1 MAEQNTP
8 EKGALVTPATLKLQN
23 AQGAKSPISGAP
35 VTGDI
40 LRAAGTSAGPPNKQ
54 PANMSNQERAL
65 ARMNGAMLNAYT
77 PDTNKYNKITT
88 YNATHHGR
96 NFERYYAHPKF
107 KELGFSPFRD
117 NEAYYNKNSS
127 LWDDAQRGI
136 VTAGKL
142 FGGAFVGS
150 FKNWSNP
157 FSMEPDTEASDEME
171 RLMSIGS
178 SSRGGF
184 GSSVINF
191 GVNSAYGFG
200 VMGEVLAE
208 EAALALGTYFSGGA
222 LGGMAGLRTAMNAKK
237 LAGAF
242 SLGKAA
248 KSFSSAFKNVTKI
261 NEARQLWGAAK
272 GIGKAADYLTPFS
285 QTRSLLT
292 TAGRAE
298 AKWDSLDNL
307 AKVSKGF
314 GSFYRDLREINA
326 VTYESKLEGGGVQTE
341 VISNLMSD
349 FRKKNGRDPNDQEAQ
364 LIYQQGHKAGY
375 LNAQMNAVGIYV
387 SNKIVLDKALK
398 GIPGMA
404 QADSVARRTMKGT
417 LLKVQDWAK
426 KGVNPWEVASGIK
439 KYGKAAFYKQTFNP
453 KNLAKGGLG
462 YLSANLM
469 EGTQE
474 VYQEAI
480 ANGITSYYMD
490 SFNNPSRVGGAEFQA
505 KMLGG
510 LKSQMSG
517 QGMETF
523 LSGFLMAGPM
533 TAAQSAFFK
542 GMDLTRRAKLKMQD
556 KAFKADPANAGKAS
570 PFEEQLNAEKEYDQK
585 VVDALNDMTM
595 DPKKYFSAIEQ
606 NARTQADLERLGEQA
621 AADGDMHAAKNIKDE
636 SLTNH
641 IITMLE
647 SGHFEIFQD
656 QLKGLKELDVQ
667 ELQEAFDEPA
677 DAKKTVAQRIDAVLK
692 RTEQIKE
699 TYNKYQEKANPFSM
713 REDPLSYMAF
723 EQARNIAIRNDV
735 TYQRTGERMT
745 DILNQF
751 NSKMPFTNANATDFT
766 NLFVVGGITADGMA
780 RVGLS
785 SEIQLLDQQIQGLD
799 PDIPEQKAEMDRL
812 TEKRDNLKSL
822 SGTLQ
827 AYSAAYKVTQS
838 AAQTEEEHATNMDT
852 LAETEKVFREAY
864 ATYVKGL
871 AKTSGETVL
880 DSSIDE
886 GFQMLAD
893 FWKLNTDKQD
903 VANAINMMQNPDMY
917 RNAVERLRDAMDKAF
932 AARKESLK
940 KALDD
945 YKKKHLVNAFFNDL
959 FEKYNAFVEPEEAQ
973 GYVDKNIVP
982 ETFYDAD
989 TLEEIEPGSEKYK
1002 GIMALIDQYDE
1013 IYFEETG
1020 ERLIRTELPENLA
1033 RTAGYDTETKKA
1045 IAQEFQTKDEKDK
1058 RSIKELGKEF
1068 GFNHIDEESVVDAA
1082 EVLKAIARSKHG
1094 YVPRTQK
1101 KLAQALLGI
1110 LKPGTQIRFKNGHR
1124 TNSTYDPTNGIIV
1137 DANYSAEGFTG
1148 ANIPIEFSI
1157 LNAVMQQIA
1166 SESLSDMDF
1175 NDKITEIR
1183 IKFEQSLKDIDK
1195 PYFKYA
1201 LANNQQFIAEAM
1213 TNADVQA
1220 QMEIVELE
1228 GELTEQTAEAKN
1240 LWESL
1245 MDSIY
1250 ELLEKL
1256 FGVTRGKSLYQEAFN
1271 VITNKLSQPGV
1282 AGPSAVPS
1290 VVAEEEKEEEIDIEE
1305 DDPELDEMLRA
1316 KFNEITNAMPAADRV
1331 GMNFETWK
1339 QSDSIAISM
1348 RNKYNADKIKKAVAT
1363 PGSATVMTEAEQ
1375 VRRLT
1380 SLGYQIAEINNMKKS
1395 GQLDEIDNIIRNDI
1409 KKKIQIRTVDAS
1421 GNVTYIEADYDQPIA
1436 AKPNVAAAIRKAVQ
1450 TLEEANVDL
1459 TADEKNYIQRVQV
1472 GIDPNTGEPIYKQKE
1487 GTPLYERLSTVVKD
1501 KFEGTTKEATD
1512 RGNIIDL
1519 LLRDFLKGDILDIR
1533 QFRNAYAKYQ
1543 RDNSSAVFSE
1553 EMLNDLFD
1561 KFRSVQILLKSNG
1574 LTVISNLPGLYGKI
1588 GNRDTAGK
1596 IDLIAYDPSG
1606 KIYIIDLKTSTQDR
1620 RAQYK
1625 LETDLE
1631 NEFGSRYP
1639 EIKEAIKGG
1648 KDRFKTI
1655 SETINSTR
1663 ISAEDKEK
1671 LRKVAEKNPTQDAV
1685 FFYKDQD
1692 ARQQNGYRELLR
1704 QSTGLVADVLS
1715 IFPLLTSKTGKI
1727 FTKVEFQKE
1736 GKDHSMKVDVYDI
1749 HDKLGLK
1756 NEATY
1761 PENPIDRKAVTPVT
1775 PEPTTGETT
1784 SSVYDD
1790 LVDNRVNMDW
1800 DSVVYD
1806 TTAPGNV
1813 RATSGNSN
1821 IVDYAGRKIVI
1832 INVEGRNIP
1841 FYLSTGSGGKVD
1853 VTSGKWYPIF
1863 GISQS
1868 GWLNKLSGKEINN
1881 YYGSEILKQIA
1892 ESLDRKIGDIRE
1904 DDSIPKVGTKG
1915 RHIDAIN
1922 KDLTPTENEL
1932 ATTRETVEKNIK
1944 DTVDF
1949 LNGTKLAT
1957 GKTTATPTDIEAK
1970 RADIERRRQEELNKS
1985 SVDNRIKPGAGTQVK
2000 VGGKF
2005 DSGYK
2010 VTVLNSTTH
2019 DSYDPK
2025 IHGDGYTVYS
2035 KIVTDAEFTDGKL
2048 SKAAE
2053 VETETFPDKETAD
2066 RVLQERYE
2074 KVKAKEL
2081 AGKGKFR
2088 QAINAK
2094 YDAELAALEGVTPKE
2109 QPTQPKG
2116 RVKVKAFRT
2125 TGTFSSKVQYAQRG
2139 AGEYYALDKPFQDSA
2154 VPGEVT
2160 EVEVEYDTNKTLD
2173 ATTVAGQQEFM
2184 AIKMGAISGKRF
2196 SSQDEM
2202 NEAVRTAMLEAGY
2215 ESLIGRIDED
2225 VPSAGKELVIYTR
2238 MPNQG
2243 SETRDKQEMEE
2254 EFEAPTPKE
2263 REPVREKT
2271 NHEINF
2277 ETSPFQYRP
2286 TATTLG
2292 YWNNTEG
2299 RIVYFSKKTGEE
2311 ILNAN
2316 RLRKAAQKTFDP
2328 KNKKTHANF
2337 KFWWNNLLTNYQ
2349 RNKINE
2355 SLDDPLWYMIGSQ
2368 DDMYSEEYQIMERL
2382 RGMKF
2387 KPTKF
2392 NKGEFKDV
2400 SDRVWFSENGASLD
2414 LFVLDSLIG
2423 DINTTFAEG
2432 SDEQDIQNMVIDIIK
2447 QYPNGITKA
2456 DLKEKLRQDSLQV
2469 KFDELL
2475 DKYASQYGIDLNSL
2489 AELFDMYRSQLKSL
2503 EPIQDIN
2510 EQEGSKNQGPS
2521 TGQAGTGQQRIV
2533 NQTSPRF
2540 QGKVIAVNFSSKT
2553 PLVREIQGVTYG
2565 TDIYTQVLSRFFS
2578 PELIEDMSRA
2588 SISGENGLSNAIRNA
2603 AKLLN
2608 KAELTPEDVTII
2620 NSALGLSL
2628 YVKNKLTANGQFDI
2642 APKHQQKILNNLIA
2656 AKEAIDNQVVKD
2668 ARVIADN
2675 GGTVVFD
2682 NQALITHPGID
2693 EVLISKSSDDY
2704 VNRKKESR
2712 ENFDA
2717 LIAQVDYQ
2725 NITGKD
2731 LNDYLMGKE
2740 SLEYYVD
2747 PKVANIRES
2756 IAKAD
2761 RLSIMDIKTSVDSLK
2776 TLGVLEEVLKKQGL
2790 TAAEVD
2796 QLIND
2801 ATARLKG
2808 TVAYKELT
2816 YRMMAGKPIE
2826 QRLIQYQTSEGVKTG
2841 VLMAHSPEKGVS
2853 VAPYTGKESLL
2864 DLQDKSK
2871 WVTFTVSEIPYKLFD
2886 IKTTPTVTATPDITQ
2901 QSDNLIQTA
2910 ADKKTADINAFKDM
2924 INNDEFKNSSIDDA
2938 EDDLFDGLQE
2948 CPF

>member
-23 AQGAKSPISGAP
+23 AQGAKSPVSGAP

-40 LRAAGTSAGPPNKQ
+40 KRAAGTSAGPPNRQ

-117 NEAYYNKNSS
+117 NEAHYNKNSS

-142 FGGAFVGS
+142 FGGSFIGS
-150 FKNWSNP
+150 AKNWSNP
-157 FSMEPDTEASDEME
+157 FSLEPDVEGSDEME
-171 RLMSIGS
+171 RLMSIGQ
-178 SSRGGF
+178 SSRGGV
-184 GSSVINF
+184 GSSLINF
-191 GVNSAYGFG
+191 GVNTAYGMG
-200 VMGEVLAE
+200 VLGEVLAE
-208 EAALALGTYFSGGA
+208 ELALAGIVAATGLETGGA
-222 LGGMAGLRTAMNAKK
+222 TAVLAGARTAANAKR
-237 LAGAF
+237 LTNAF
-242 SLGKAA
+242 SLGRAA
-248 KSFSSAFKNVTKI
+248 KSFSNTFRAATKI
-261 NEARQLWGAAK
+261 TEARQLWGVAK
-272 GIGKAADYLTPFS
+272 GLGKTVDNLLPFS
-285 QTRSLLT
+285 QTRALLT
-292 TAGRAE
+292 KSGRSAAG
-298 AKWDSLDNL
+298 WDSLTNM
-307 AKVSKGF
+307 AKTTKSF
-314 GSFYRDLREINA
+314 GAFYRDVREINA

-341 VISNLMSD
+341 VINNLMSD

-364 LIYQQGHKAGY
+364 LMYQQGHKAGY
-375 LNAQMNAVGIYV
+375 LTAQMNAIGIYI

-404 QADSVARRTMKGT
+404 QADNIARRTMKGT
-417 LLKVQDWAK
+417 LLKTPDWAK

-570 PFEEQLNAEKEYDQK
+570 PFEEQLNAEKDYDQK

-656 QLKGLKELDVQ
+656 QLKGLKELDAQ

-692 RTEQIKE
+692 RTEQIKA
-699 TYNKYQEKANPFSM
+699 TYQKYQEKTNPFSM

-751 NSKMPFTNANATDFT
+751 NSNMPFTNADATDFT
-766 NLFVVGGITADGMA
+766 NLFVVGGMTEGGSPRI
-780 RVGLS
+780 GLG
-785 SEIQLLDQQIQGLD
+785 SEINLLDQQIQGLD

-827 AYSAAYKVTQS
+827 AFASSYKVTQK
-838 AAQTEEEHATNMDT
+838 AAQTEEEHAKNMDT
-852 LAETEKVFREAY
+852 FVETEKAFKKAY
-864 ATYVKGL
+864 ADYVRGL
-871 AKTSGETVL
+871 AKASGQTVL
-880 DSSIDE
+880 DSAIDE
-886 GFQMLAD
+886 GFQQLAD
-893 FWKLNTDKQD
+893 FWKLNADRQD

-917 RNAVERLRDAMDKAF
+917 RNATEKIRDAMDKAF

-940 KALDD
+940 KALDS

-959 FEKYNAFVEPEEAQ
+959 FEKYNAFVEPEEAN

-1020 ERLIRTELPENLA
+1020 ERLIRTELPENMQRL
-1033 RTAGYDTETKKA
+1033 AGYNTETKEA
-1045 IAQEFQTKDEKDK
+1045 IYQEFTPRDPKDK
-1058 RSIKELGKEF
+1058 RSIAALAKEF
-1068 GFNHIDEESVVDAA
+1068 GFNNIDTESPVEAL

-1094 YVPRTQK
+1094 YVPRAQK
-1101 KLAQALLGI
+1101 KLAQALLGFI
-1110 LKPGTQIRFKNGHR
+1110 KPGTLIRFKNGHR
-1124 TNSTYDPTNGIIV
+1124 TNSTFDPVNGIIV
-1137 DANYSAEGFTG
+1137 DANFSAEGFQN

-1157 LNAVMQQIA
+1157 LNAVMQQVA
-1166 SESLSDMDF
+1166 SESLADPEF
-1175 NDKITEIR
+1175 NDRITALR
-1183 IKFEQSLKDIDK
+1183 EQFNESLEANDRN
-1195 PYFKYA
+1195 YFKYA
-1201 LANNQQFIAEAM
+1201 LANNQQFVAEAM
-1213 TNADVQA
+1213 TNADLQA
-1220 QMEIVELE
+1220 EMGKKPFE
-1228 GELTEQTAEAKN
+1228 GEMTEQTAEAKTM
-1240 LWESL
+1240 WESFL
-1245 MDSIY
+1245 DSIY
-1250 ELLEKL
+1250 EVLEKI
-1256 FGVTRGKSLYQEAFN
+1256 FGVTRGKSLYQEAMN

-1290 VVAEEEKEEEIDIEE
+1290 VLAETETEEEEIDIEE
-1305 DDPELDEMLRA
+1305 DEPELDQMLRA
-1316 KFNEITNAMPAADRV
+1316 KFNEIVNAMPAADRV

-1339 QSDSIAISM
+1339 QSDSVAIGM
-1348 RNKYNADKIKKAVAT
+1348 RNKYNADKIKKTVAT
-1363 PGSATVMTEAEQ
+1363 PGGATVMTEAEQ

-1380 SLGYQIAEINNMKKS
+1380 SLGYQISEINNMKKD
-1395 GQLDEIDNIIRNDI
+1395 GKQDDIDNIIKNDI
-1409 KKKIQIRTVDAS
+1409 KKKIQIRSVDS
-1421 GNVTYIEADYDQPIA
+1421 KGNVTYIEADYDQPIA
-1436 AKPNVAAAIRKAVQ
+1436 ARPNVIAAINKAVK
-1450 TLEEANVDL
+1450 TLEDANVGL
-1459 TADEKNYIQRVQV
+1459 TADEENYIQRVQV
-1472 GIDPNTGEPIYKQKE
+1472 GVDEKTGEPIYKQKE
-1487 GTPLYERLSTVVKD
+1487 GTPLYERTSHVVKD
-1501 KFEGTTKEATD
+1501 KFEGTNKEATD

-1543 RDNSSAVFSE
+1543 QKHSSAVFSE

-1588 GNRDTAGK
+1588 GKRYTAGAV
-1596 IDLIAYDPSG
+1596 DLIAYDAAG
-1606 KIYIIDLKTSTQDR
+1606 RIYIIDLKTSTQDR

-1631 NEFGSRYP
+1631 NEFGARYS

-1648 KDRFKTI
+1648 REKKKSL

-1663 ISAEDKEK
+1663 ISEEDKK
-1671 LRKVAEKNPTQDAV
+1671 RIMKVAEANPTEDAIY
-1685 FFYKDQD
+1685 FFKDQD
-1692 ARQQNGYRELLR
+1692 ARQQNAYKELLR
-1704 QSTGLVADVLS
+1704 QSTGLVADMLT

-1736 GKDHSMKVDVYDI
+1736 GNDHSMRVETYDI
-1749 HDKLGLK
+1749 HDKLGLV

-1761 PENPIDRKAVTPVT
+1761 PENPIDRKTVTPVT

-1863 GISQS
+1863 GISQT

-1881 YYGSEILKQIA
+1881 YYGSEILKGIA

-1949 LNGTKLAT
+1949 LNSTKLAT
-1957 GKTTATPTDIEAK
+1957 
-1970 RADIERRRQEELNKS
+1970 
-1985 SVDNRIKPGAGTQVK
+1985 
-2000 VGGKF
+2000 
-2005 DSGYK
+2005 
-2010 VTVLNSTTH
+2010 
-2019 DSYDPK
+2019 
-2025 IHGDGYTVYS
+2025 
-2035 KIVTDAEFTDGKL
+2035 
-2048 SKAAE
+2048 
-2053 VETETFPDKETAD
+2053 
-2066 RVLQERYE
+2066 
-2074 KVKAKEL
+2074 
-2081 AGKGKFR
+2081 
-2088 QAINAK
+2088 
-2094 YDAELAALEGVTPKE
+2094 E
-2109 QPTQPKG
+2109 QPTQENKGPVFEVFGNDVVYTVDGSIAQEYDSPEAAREGLKKWLAVQQKNIDKALIEADRRKALRENKDVLNNQYVIGSPETVEERINKIYDQKLRDAGITPPTRTKG

-2184 AIKMGAISGKRF
+2184 AIKMSAINGKKF

-2225 VPSAGKELVIYTR
+2225 LPSAGKELVIYTR

-2254 EFEAPTPKE
+2254 EFEEPIPKE

-2277 ETSPFQYRP
+2277 ENSPFQYRP

-2316 RLRKAAQKTFDP
+2316 RLRRAAQKTFDP

-2337 KFWWNNLLTNYQ
+2337 KFWWNNLLNDRQ
-2349 RNKINE
+2349 RYAIADGLSDN
-2355 SLDDPLWYMIGSQ
+2355 LWTAVGTQ

-2400 SDRVWFSENGASLD
+2400 SEKVWFSDNGASLD
-2414 LFVLDSLIG
+2414 LFVLDELIG

-2432 SDEQDIQNMVIDIIK
+2432 SDEQSIQDMVIDIIK

-2456 DLKEKLRQDSLQV
+2456 DLKEKLRDDSLQV
-2469 KFDELL
+2469 KFEELL
-2475 DKYASQYGIDLNSL
+2475 DKYVSQYGVDLNTMFPL
-2489 AELFDMYRSQLKSL
+2489 LDIYGEQLKKTKS
-2503 EPIQDIN
+2503 IQEIN
-2510 EQEGSKNQGPS
+2510 EQEERENEGPS
-2521 TGQAGTGQQRIV
+2521 TDQETPGGQRARTEV
-2533 NQTSPRF
+2533 APRF
-2540 QGKVIAVNFSSKT
+2540 QGKVIVTNFSSDT
-2553 PLVREIQGVTYG
+2553 PLVRDLEGVTYG
-2565 TDIYTQVLSRFFS
+2565 TDLYAEALPKFFTPEVLD
-2578 PELIEDMSRA
+2578 IMANA
-2588 SISGENGLSNAIRNA
+2588 SISGENSLVNSIRKL
-2603 AKLLN
+2603 AKSLAEG
-2608 KAELTPEDVTII
+2608 KELTADDVKEI
-2620 NSALGLSL
+2620 NSVLGLSA
-2628 YVKNKLTANGQFDI
+2628 YVKNKFLADAKFPYNERPKNQQLTLDT
-2642 APKHQQKILNNLIA
+2642 LTRL
-2656 AKEAIDNQVVKD
+2656 KEAVDNQVVKD
-2668 ARVIADN
+2668 AKVIANN

-2682 NQALITHPGID
+2682 NNSLITHPGVD

-2704 VNRKKESR
+2704 QKKAPTSESR
-2712 ENFDA
+2712 RNFDSLISNVNYIDISGKNIVDYLRGTETLQYNLDPRLNDMREA
-2717 LIAQVDYQ
+2717 FSKAEDRLVVEQLIAS
-2725 NITGKD
+2725 TG
-2731 LNDYLMGKE
+2731 
-2740 SLEYYVD
+2740 SL
-2747 PKVANIRES
+2747 
-2756 IAKAD
+2756 AD
-2761 RLSIMDIKTSVDSLK
+2761 I
-2776 TLGVLEEVLKKQGL
+2776 GVLDQILKAQNLTREELREL
-2790 TAAEVD
+2790 SS
-2796 QLIND
+2796 N
-2801 ATARLKG
+2801 ARARFKG
-2808 TVAYKELT
+2808 TLAYADLAQRIKP
-2816 YRMMAGKPIE
+2816 GSPIE
-2826 QRLIQYQTSEGVKTG
+2826 DRIIQYTDADGNVKTG
-2841 VLMAHSPEKGVS
+2841 VIMDVISFVDNVK
-2853 VAPYTGKESLL
+2853 VAPYTGKESMS
-2864 DLQDKSK
+2864 DLQDQSK
-2871 WVTFTVSEIPYKLFD
+2871 WVTFTVGEIPYKLFD
-2886 IKTTPTVTATPDITQ
+2886 VKTTPPVTATPDITQ
-2901 QSDNLIQTA
+2901 QSDDLLKAEQANKA
-2910 ADKKTADINAFKDM
+2910 AAVEAFKNK
-2924 INNDEFKNSSIDDA
+2924 INDDAFKNESVDDA

>member
-8 EKGALVTPATLKLQN
+8 EKGALVTPATLRLQN
-23 AQGAKSPISGAP
+23 AQGVKSPVSGAP

-54 PANMSNQERAL
+54 PSNMSNQERAL
-65 ARMNGAMLNAYT
+65 ARMNGVMLNAYT

-117 NEAYYNKNSS
+117 NEAHYNKNSS

-142 FGGAFVGS
+142 FGGAFVGAA
-150 FKNWSNP
+150 KNWSNP

-178 SSRGGF
+178 SNRGGF

-208 EAALALGTYFSGGA
+208 EAALALGTYLSGGA
-222 LGGMAGLRTAMNAKK
+222 LGGLAGVRTALNAKK

-248 KSFSSAFKNVTKI
+248 KSFTSAFKNVTKI

-292 TAGRAE
+292 QAGRAE
-298 AKWDSLDNL
+298 AKWDSLDNM

-341 VISNLMSD
+341 VINNLMSD

-364 LIYQQGHKAGY
+364 LMYQQGHKAGY
-375 LNAQMNAVGIYV
+375 LNAQMNAVGIYI

-404 QADSVARRTMKGT
+404 QADNVARRTMKGT
-417 LLKVQDWAK
+417 LLKTTDWAK

-542 GMDLTRRAKLKMQD
+542 GMDMTRRAKLKMQD

-570 PFEEQLNAEKEYDQK
+570 PFEEQLNAEKDYDNK

-656 QLKGLKELDVQ
+656 QLKGLKELDTQ
-667 ELQEAFDEPA
+667 ELQEAFDEPG

-692 RTEQIKE
+692 RTEQIKA
-699 TYNKYQEKANPFSM
+699 TYQKYQEKTNPFSM

-751 NSKMPFTNANATDFT
+751 NSNMPFTNADATDFT
-766 NLFVVGGITADGMA
+766 NLFVVGGMTEGGSPRI
-780 RVGLS
+780 GLG
-785 SEIQLLDQQIQGLD
+785 SEINLLDQQIQGLD

-827 AYSAAYKVTQS
+827 AFASAYKVTQS
-838 AAQTEEEHATNMDT
+838 AAQTEDEHATNMDT
-852 LAETEKVFREAY
+852 FVETEKVFKEAY
-864 ATYVKGL
+864 AAYVRGL
-871 AKTSGETVL
+871 AKASGQTVL
-880 DSSIDE
+880 DSAIDE
-886 GFQMLAD
+886 GFQQLAD
-893 FWKLNTDKQD
+893 FWKLNADRQD
-903 VANAINMMQNPDMY
+903 VANAVNMMQNPDMY
-917 RNAVERLRDAMDKAF
+917 RNATEKIRDAMDKAF

-940 KALDD
+940 KALDG

-959 FEKYNAFVEPEEAQ
+959 FEKYNAFVEPEEAN
-973 GYVDKNIVP
+973 GYIDKNIVP

-1020 ERLIRTELPENLA
+1020 ERLIRTELPENMQRL
-1033 RTAGYDTETKKA
+1033 AGYNTETKEA
-1045 IAQEFQTKDEKDK
+1045 IYQEFTPRDPKDK
-1058 RSIKELGKEF
+1058 RSIAALAKEF
-1068 GFNHIDEESVVDAA
+1068 GFNNIDTESPVEAL

-1094 YVPRTQK
+1094 YVPRAQK
-1101 KLAQALLGI
+1101 KLAQALLGFI
-1110 LKPGTQIRFKNGHR
+1110 KPGTLIRFKNGHR
-1124 TNSTYDPTNGIIV
+1124 TNSTFDTVNGIIV
-1137 DANYSAEGFTG
+1137 DANFSAEGFEN

-1157 LNAVMQQIA
+1157 LNAVMQQVA
-1166 SESLSDMDF
+1166 SESLADPDF
-1175 NDKITEIR
+1175 NNRITALR
-1183 IKFEQSLKDIDK
+1183 EQFNESLEANDRN
-1195 PYFKYA
+1195 YFKYA
-1201 LANNQQFIAEAM
+1201 LANNQQFVAEAM
-1213 TNADVQA
+1213 TNADLQA
-1220 QMEIVELE
+1220 EMGKKPFE
-1228 GELTEQTAEAKN
+1228 GEMTEQTAEAKTM
-1240 LWESL
+1240 WESF

-1250 ELLEKL
+1250 EALEKI
-1256 FGVTRGKSLYQEAFN
+1256 FGVTRGKSLYQEAMN
-1271 VITNKLSQPGV
+1271 VITNKLAQPGV

-1290 VVAEEEKEEEIDIEE
+1290 VLAEDEVIEDDIDIEE
-1305 DDPELDEMLRA
+1305 DEPELDQMLRA
-1316 KFNEITNAMPAADRV
+1316 KFNEIVNAMPAADKV

-1339 QSDSIAISM
+1339 QSDSVAISM
-1348 RNKYNADKIKKAVAT
+1348 RNKYNADKIKKKTAT
-1363 PGSATVMTEAEQ
+1363 PGGATVMTEAEQ

-1380 SLGYQIAEINNMKKS
+1380 SLGYQISEINNMKKD
-1395 GQLDEIDNIIRNDI
+1395 GKQDDIDNIIKNDI
-1409 KKKIQIRTVDAS
+1409 KKKIQIRSVDS
-1421 GNVTYIEADYDQPIA
+1421 KGNVTYIEADYDQPITA
-1436 AKPNVAAAIRKAVQ
+1436 RPNVIAAINKAVK
-1450 TLEEANVDL
+1450 TLEDANVGL
-1459 TADEKNYIQRVQV
+1459 TADEENYIQRVQV
-1472 GIDPNTGEPIYKQKE
+1472 GVDEKTGEPIYKQKE
-1487 GTPLYERLSTVVKD
+1487 GTPLYERTSHVVKD
-1501 KFEGTTKEATD
+1501 KFEGTNKEATD

-1543 RDNSSAVFSE
+1543 KKHSSAVFSE

-1588 GNRDTAGK
+1588 GKRYTAGAV
-1596 IDLIAYDPSG
+1596 DLIAYDAAG
-1606 KIYIIDLKTSTQDR
+1606 RVYIIDLKTSTQDR

-1631 NEFGSRYP
+1631 NEFGTRYS

-1648 KDRFKTI
+1648 REKKKSL
-1655 SETINSTR
+1655 SETLNSTR
-1663 ISAEDKEK
+1663 ISEEDKK
-1671 LRKVAEKNPTQDAV
+1671 RIMKVAEANPTEDAIY
-1685 FFYKDQD
+1685 FFKDQD
-1692 ARQQNGYRELLR
+1692 AKQQNAYKELLR
-1704 QSTGLVADVLS
+1704 QSTGLVADMLT

-1736 GKDHSMKVDVYDI
+1736 GKDHSMRVESYDI
-1749 HDKLGLK
+1749 HEKLGLV

-1775 PEPTTGETT
+1775 PEPT
-1784 SSVYDD
+1784 
-1790 LVDNRVNMDW
+1790 
-1800 DSVVYD
+1800 
-1806 TTAPGNV
+1806 
-1813 RATSGNSN
+1813 
-1821 IVDYAGRKIVI
+1821 
-1832 INVEGRNIP
+1832 
-1841 FYLSTGSGGKVD
+1841 
-1853 VTSGKWYPIF
+1853 
-1863 GISQS
+1863 
-1868 GWLNKLSGKEINN
+1868 
-1881 YYGSEILKQIA
+1881 
-1892 ESLDRKIGDIRE
+1892 
-1904 DDSIPKVGTKG
+1904 
-1915 RHIDAIN
+1915 
-1922 KDLTPTENEL
+1922 
-1932 ATTRETVEKNIK
+1932 
-1944 DTVDF
+1944 
-1949 LNGTKLAT
+1949 
-1957 GKTTATPTDIEAK
+1957 ATPTDIEAK
-1970 RADIERRRQEELNKS
+1970 KAERRKRYYNGPANRMVQVQKDSENTPVTQEQIEE
-1985 SVDNRIKPGAGTQVK
+1985 IEQV
-2000 VGGKF
+2000 
-2005 DSGYK
+2005 
-2010 VTVLNSTTH
+2010 
-2019 DSYDPK
+2019 
-2025 IHGDGYTVYS
+2025 I
-2035 KIVTDAEFTDGKL
+2035 E
-2048 SKAAE
+2048 
-2053 VETETFPDKETAD
+2053 
-2066 RVLQERYE
+2066 
-2074 KVKAKEL
+2074 KAKEL
-2081 AGKGKFR
+2081 GWDKNRLFR
-2088 QAINAK
+2088 QLSSMGYSYAFGVNSEGYRNYLEDRLSGKTNIKVTSEYNFFEQL
-2094 YDAELAALEGVTPKE
+2094 DAELAALEGQPAEEPITEVPNFFTLGDVNYSENGIDTKYYIAVPQSSTLSWDEIVEKNSITREEYIKAYAESLKEKEAIRKREEKEREVAEEKRKKEEAYWGNNTNNLVGKTLQFDVGENEKGEPFRKSVKIEKVHLLENGNYRIIASSRGGRLYDVTTDENGNILSYTRDGKTFSGNITDEIFFPSDSFVKPLESTVEE

-2184 AIKMGAISGKRF
+2184 AIKMSAINGKKF

-2225 VPSAGKELVIYTR
+2225 VPSAGRELVLYTR

-2254 EFEAPTPKE
+2254 EFEEPIPEE

-2328 KNKKTHANF
+2328 NNKKTHANF
-2337 KFWWNNLLTNYQ
+2337 KFWWNNLLNDRQ
-2349 RNKINE
+2349 RYAIVDGLSDN
-2355 SLDDPLWYMIGSQ
+2355 LWTAVGTQ

-2400 SDRVWFSENGASLD
+2400 SEKVWFSDNGASLD
-2414 LFVLDSLIG
+2414 LFVLDTLIG

-2456 DLKEKLRQDSLQV
+2456 DLKEKLRDDSLQV
-2469 KFDELL
+2469 KFEELL
-2475 DKYASQYGIDLNSL
+2475 DKYVSQYGVDLNTMFPML
-2489 AELFDMYRSQLKSL
+2489 DIYREQLKKTKS
-2503 EPIQDIN
+2503 IQEIN
-2510 EQEGSKNQGPS
+2510 EQEERENEGPS
-2521 TGQAGTGQQRIV
+2521 TDQETPGGQRARTEV
-2533 NQTSPRF
+2533 APRF
-2540 QGKVIAVNFSSKT
+2540 QGKVIVTNFSSDT
-2553 PLVREIQGVTYG
+2553 PLVKDIPGVTYG
-2565 TDIYTQVLSRFFS
+2565 TDLYAQALPKFFTPEVLA
-2578 PELIEDMSRA
+2578 IMANA
-2588 SISGENGLSNAIRNA
+2588 SISGENQLVNSIWEA
-2603 AKLLN
+2603 AKFLSEG
-2608 KAELTPEDVTII
+2608 KELTAEDVKKI
-2620 NSALGLSL
+2620 NSILGLSV
-2628 YVKNKLTANGQFDI
+2628 YVKNKFLSDPKFPYSDRPKNAQLTLDT
-2642 APKHQQKILNNLIA
+2642 LTRL
-2656 AKEAIDNQVVKD
+2656 KEAVDNQVVKD
-2668 ARVIADN
+2668 ARVIAEN

-2682 NQALITHPGID
+2682 NNSLITHPGVD

-2704 VNRKKESR
+2704 QKKAPTSESR
-2712 ENFDA
+2712 RNFDA
-2717 LIAQVDYQ
+2717 LISNVSYTD
-2725 NITGKD
+2725 ISGKD
-2731 LNDYLMGKE
+2731 LVDYLKGTE
-2740 SLEYYVD
+2740 TLRYTLD
-2747 PKVANIRES
+2747 PKLKNIREALS
-2756 IAKAD
+2756 KAEDRLAVAKIITDTGILNDIGVLDQILKEQNLTRDELRELSSNAKA
-2761 RLSIMDIKTSVDSLK
+2761 RF
-2776 TLGVLEEVLKKQGL
+2776 
-2790 TAAEVD
+2790 
-2796 QLIND
+2796 
-2801 ATARLKG
+2801 KG
-2808 TVAYKELT
+2808 TLAFADIAQRIKPGL
-2816 YRMMAGKPIE
+2816 PIE
-2826 QRLIQYQTSEGVKTG
+2826 ERIIQYTDKDGNVKTG
-2841 VLMAHSPEKGVS
+2841 VIMEVIGFVDNVE
-2853 VAPYTGKESLL
+2853 VAPYTGKESMS
-2864 DLQDKSK
+2864 DLQDQSK
-2871 WVTFTVSEIPYKLFD
+2871 WVTFTVGEIPYKLFD
-2886 IKTTPTVTATPDITQ
+2886 VKTTPPVTATPDITQ
-2901 QSDNLIQTA
+2901 QSDDLLKAEQANKA
-2910 ADKKTADINAFKDM
+2910 AAVEAFKNK
-2924 INNDEFKNSSIDDA
+2924 INDDDFKNESVDDA

>member
-23 AQGAKSPISGAP
+23 AQGAKSPVSGAP

-40 LRAAGTSAGPPNKQ
+40 KRAAGTSAGPPNKQ

-117 NEAYYNKNSS
+117 NEAHYNKNSS

-142 FGGAFVGS
+142 FGGAFVGAA
-150 FKNWSNP
+150 KNWSNP

-178 SSRGGF
+178 SNRGGF

-208 EAALALGTYFSGGA
+208 EAALALGTAVSGGT
-222 LGGMAGLRTAMNAKK
+222 LGGLAGLRTTLNLKK

-248 KSFSSAFKNVTKI
+248 QSFTSAFKGITKI
-261 NEARQLWGAAK
+261 NDARQLWGAAK
-272 GIGKAADYLTPFS
+272 GIGKAVDYLAPMS

-292 TAGRAE
+292 KAGRAE
-298 AKWDSLDNL
+298 AKWDSLENM

-341 VISNLMSD
+341 VINNLMSD
-349 FRKKNGRDPNDQEAQ
+349 FRKKEGRDPNDQEAQ

-375 LNAQMNAVGIYV
+375 LTSQMNAVGIYI
-387 SNKIVLDKALK
+387 SNKIVLESALK

-404 QADSVARRTMKGT
+404 QADDVARRTMKGT
-417 LLKVQDWAK
+417 LLKTKDWVK

-469 EGTQE
+469 EGIQE

-542 GMDLTRRAKLKMQD
+542 GMDLTRRSKLKMQD

-570 PFEEQLNAEKEYDQK
+570 PFEEQLNAEKDYDNK

-656 QLKGLKELDVQ
+656 QLKGLKELDTQ
-667 ELQEAFDEPA
+667 ELQEAFDEPG
-677 DAKKTVAQRIDAVLK
+677 DAKKTVAQRIDTVLK
-692 RTEQIKE
+692 RTEQIKA
-699 TYNKYQEKANPFSM
+699 TYQKYQDKVNPFSM
-713 REDPLSYMAF
+713 REDPLSYIAF
-723 EQARNIAIRNDV
+723 EQARKIAIRNDV
-735 TYQRTGERMT
+735 TYQRVGERMT

-751 NSKMPFTNANATDFT
+751 NSNMPFTNANAADFT
-766 NLFVVGGITADGMA
+766 NLFVVGGITEG
-780 RVGLS
+780 GLERIGLD
-785 SEIQLLDQQIQGLD
+785 SEVKLLEQQIQGLD
-799 PDIPEQKAEMDRL
+799 PDIPEQKAQMTKLE
-812 TEKRDNLKSL
+812 EKRDNLKSIR
-822 SGTLQ
+822 GTLQ
-827 AYSAAYKVTQS
+827 AFASAYKVTQS
-838 AAQTEEEHATNMDT
+838 PAQTEEEHAKNMDT
-852 LAETEKVFREAY
+852 FIETEKVFKEAY
-864 ATYVKGL
+864 ATYVRGL
-871 AKTSGETVL
+871 AKGTGQVVL
-880 DSSIDE
+880 DSAIES
-886 GFQMLAD
+886 GFEQLAD
-893 FWKLNTDKQD
+893 YWKLNTDKQD
-903 VANAINMMQNPDMY
+903 VANAINTLQNPEMY
-917 RNAVERLRDAMDKAF
+917 RNAVQQLRDASDKAF

-940 KALDD
+940 KALDN

-959 FEKYNAFVEPEEAQ
+959 FEKYNAFVEPEEAN
-973 GYVDKNIVP
+973 GYIDKNIVP

-989 TLEEIEPGSEKYK
+989 TLEEIQPGSDKYK

-1020 ERLIRTELPENLA
+1020 ERLIRTELPENME
-1033 RTAGYDTETKKA
+1033 RMSGYDTATGTA
-1045 IAQEFQTKDEKDK
+1045 VYQEFRPRDPKDK
-1058 RSIKELGKEF
+1058 RSIAALAKEF
-1068 GFNHIDEESVVDAA
+1068 GFNNIDTESPVEAL

-1094 YVPRTQK
+1094 YVPRAQK
-1101 KLAQALLGI
+1101 KLAQALLGFI
-1110 LKPGTQIRFKNGHR
+1110 KPGTLIRFKNGHR
-1124 TNSTYDPTNGIIV
+1124 TNSTFDTVNGIIV
-1137 DANYSAEGFTG
+1137 DANFSAEGFEN

-1157 LNAVMQQIA
+1157 LNAVMQQVA
-1166 SESLSDMDF
+1166 SESLADPEF
-1175 NDKITEIR
+1175 NDRITALR
-1183 IKFEQSLKDIDK
+1183 EQFSETLTENDRK
-1195 PYFKYA
+1195 YFAYA
-1201 LANNQQFIAEAM
+1201 LKNNQQFVAEAM
-1213 TNADVQA
+1213 TNADLQA
-1220 QMEIVELE
+1220 EMGKKPFE
-1228 GELTEQTAEAKN
+1228 GEMTKQTAEAKTM
-1240 LWESL
+1240 WESF

-1250 ELLEKL
+1250 EALEKI
-1256 FGVTRGKSLYQEAFN
+1256 FGVTRGKSLYQEAMN
-1271 VITNKLSQPGV
+1271 VITNKLAQPGV

-1290 VVAEEEKEEEIDIEE
+1290 VLAETETEEDEIDIEE
-1305 DDPELDEMLRA
+1305 DEPELDQMLRA
-1316 KFNEITNAMPAADRV
+1316 KFNEIVNAMPAADKV

-1339 QSDSIAISM
+1339 QSDSVAISM
-1348 RNKYNADKIKKAVAT
+1348 RNKYNADKIKKKTGT
-1363 PGSATVMTEAEQ
+1363 PGGATVMTEAEQ

-1380 SLGYQIAEINNMKKS
+1380 SLGYQISEINNMKKD
-1395 GQLDEIDNIIRNDI
+1395 GKQDDIDNIIKNDI
-1409 KKKIQIRTVDAS
+1409 KKKIQIRSVDS
-1421 GNVTYIEADYDQPIA
+1421 KGNVTYIEADYDQPITA
-1436 AKPNVAAAIRKAVQ
+1436 RPNVIAAIDKAVK
-1450 TLEEANVDL
+1450 TLEDANVGL

-1472 GIDPNTGEPIYKQKE
+1472 GVDEKTGEPIYKQKE
-1487 GTPLYERLSTVVKD
+1487 GTPLYERVSSVVKD

-1512 RGNIIDL
+1512 RGTIIDS

-1533 QFRNAYAKYQ
+1533 QFRNAYTKYQ
-1543 RDNSSAVFSE
+1543 KEHSSAVFSE
-1553 EMLNDLFD
+1553 GMLNDLFD

-1588 GNRDTAGK
+1588 GNRHTAGAV
-1596 IDLIAYDPSG
+1596 DLIAYDAAG
-1606 KIYIIDLKTSTQDR
+1606 RVYIIDLKTSTQDR

-1631 NEFGSRYP
+1631 NEFGSRYS

-1648 KDRFKTI
+1648 REKKKSL
-1655 SETINSTR
+1655 SETLNSTR
-1663 ISAEDKEK
+1663 ISEEDKK
-1671 LRKVAEKNPTQDAV
+1671 RIMKVAEANPTEDAIY
-1685 FFYKDQD
+1685 FFKDQD
-1692 ARQQNGYRELLR
+1692 ARQQNAYKELLR
-1704 QSTGLVADVLS
+1704 QSTGLVADMLT

-1736 GKDHSMKVDVYDI
+1736 GKDHSMKVETYDI
-1749 HDKLGLK
+1749 HDKLGLV

-1761 PENPIDRKAVTPVT
+1761 PENPIDRVVPTTTEEPVT
-1775 PEPTTGETT
+1775 EEPAQT
-1784 SSVYDD
+1784 
-1790 LVDNRVNMDW
+1790 
-1800 DSVVYD
+1800 D
-1806 TTAPGNV
+1806 T
-1813 RATSGNSN
+1813 
-1821 IVDYAGRKIVI
+1821 
-1832 INVEGRNIP
+1832 E
-1841 FYLSTGSGGKVD
+1841 
-1853 VTSGKWYPIF
+1853 
-1863 GISQS
+1863 
-1868 GWLNKLSGKEINN
+1868 
-1881 YYGSEILKQIA
+1881 
-1892 ESLDRKIGDIRE
+1892 
-1904 DDSIPKVGTKG
+1904 
-1915 RHIDAIN
+1915 
-1922 KDLTPTENEL
+1922 
-1932 ATTRETVEKNIK
+1932 
-1944 DTVDF
+1944 
-1949 LNGTKLAT
+1949 
-1957 GKTTATPTDIEAK
+1957 TDIEK
-1970 RADIERRRQEELNKS
+1970 GRQEELDQIKPDGKTSKDRRKVLMLNEDSEKTFDESLEEAGYINVQGVWVAPDINIELLKSLPQAFWEYLADNKVILVNDTTKEEGGQSADRTFKNEVRPIISLGAKS
-1985 SVDNRIKPGAGTQVK
+1985 STKGTLQLMAHEL
-2000 VGGKF
+2000 GH
-2005 DSGYK
+2005 Y
-2010 VTVLNSTTH
+2010 
-2019 DSYDPK
+2019 
-2025 IHGDGYTVYS
+2025 
-2035 KIVTDAEFTDGKL
+2035 EFRKL
-2048 SKAAE
+2048 SEEEKESLKNYGTASTWYIKGLEEGVYKSAAE
-2053 VETETFPDKETAD
+2053 NYEENFVENYAADLLQKMGISKGVDRADININPIYKSIFDK
-2066 RVLQERYE
+2066 
-2074 KVKAKEL
+2074 
-2081 AGKGKFR
+2081 
-2088 QAINAK
+2088 INAK
-2094 YDAELAALEGVTPKE
+2094 YDAELAALEDAPTEE
-2109 QPTQPKG
+2109 QPTEETNEEKVAKLRAQEQKDLLNAIPNIESYKDAEGNVDKSKLSPLELQMYNEIYDRYDKLISPLLGIAPQTKG
-2116 RVKVKAFRT
+2116 RVKVKAFKT
-2125 TGTFSSKVQYAQRG
+2125 TGTFSSKVKYAQRG

-2173 ATTVAGQQEFM
+2173 ATTEAGQQEFID
-2184 AIKMGAISGKRF
+2184 IKMAATNGKTF

-2225 VPSAGKELVIYTR
+2225 VPSAGRELVLYTR

-2254 EFEAPTPKE
+2254 EFEEPIPEE

-2328 KNKKTHANF
+2328 NNKKTHANF
-2337 KFWWNNLLTNYQ
+2337 KFWWNNLLNDRQ
-2349 RNKINE
+2349 RYAIVDGLSDN
-2355 SLDDPLWYMIGSQ
+2355 LWTAVGTQ

-2400 SDRVWFSENGASLD
+2400 SEKVWFSDNGASLD
-2414 LFVLDSLIG
+2414 LFVLDTLIG

-2456 DLKEKLRQDSLQV
+2456 DLKEKLRDDSLQV
-2469 KFDELL
+2469 KFEELL
-2475 DKYASQYGIDLNSL
+2475 DKYVSQYGVDLNTMFPML
-2489 AELFDMYRSQLKSL
+2489 DIYGEQLKKAKS
-2503 EPIQDIN
+2503 IQEIN
-2510 EQEGSKNQGPS
+2510 EQEERENEGPS
-2521 TGQAGTGQQRIV
+2521 TDQETPGGQRARTEV
-2533 NQTSPRF
+2533 APRF
-2540 QGKVIAVNFSSKT
+2540 QGKVIVTNFSSDT
-2553 PLVREIQGVTYG
+2553 PLVKDIPGVTYG
-2565 TDIYTQVLSRFFS
+2565 TDLYAQALPKFFTPEVLA
-2578 PELIEDMSRA
+2578 IMANA
-2588 SISGENGLSNAIRNA
+2588 SISGENQLVNSIRKLAKDLSEGKEITSENV
-2603 AKLLN
+2603 K
-2608 KAELTPEDVTII
+2608 DI
-2620 NSALGLSL
+2620 NSILGLSV
-2628 YVKNKLTANGQFDI
+2628 YVKNKFLSDPKFPYNERPKNQQLTLDT
-2642 APKHQQKILNNLIA
+2642 LTRL
-2656 AKEAIDNQVVKD
+2656 KEAIDNQVVKD
-2668 ARVIADN
+2668 ARVVSDN

-2682 NQALITHPGID
+2682 NNSLITHPGVD

-2704 VNRKKESR
+2704 QKKAPTSESR
-2712 ENFDA
+2712 RNFDA
-2717 LIAQVDYQ
+2717 LISNVSYTD
-2725 NITGKD
+2725 ISGKD
-2731 LNDYLMGKE
+2731 LVDYLKGTE
-2740 SLEYYVD
+2740 TLQYTLD
-2747 PKVANIRES
+2747 PKLKNIREALS
-2756 IAKAD
+2756 KAEDRLAVAKIITDTGILSDMGVLDQILKEQNLTRDELRELSSNAKA
-2761 RLSIMDIKTSVDSLK
+2761 RF
-2776 TLGVLEEVLKKQGL
+2776 
-2790 TAAEVD
+2790 
-2796 QLIND
+2796 
-2801 ATARLKG
+2801 KG
-2808 TVAYKELT
+2808 TLAFADIAQRIKPGL
-2816 YRMMAGKPIE
+2816 PIE
-2826 QRLIQYQTSEGVKTG
+2826 ERIIQYTDKDGNVKTG
-2841 VLMAHSPEKGVS
+2841 VIMEVIGFVDNVE
-2853 VAPYTGKESLL
+2853 VAPYTGKESMS
-2864 DLQDKSK
+2864 DLQDQSK
-2871 WVTFTVSEIPYKLFD
+2871 WVTFTVGEIPYKLFD
-2886 IKTTPTVTATPDITQ
+2886 VKTTPPVTATPDITQ
-2901 QSDNLIQTA
+2901 QSDDLLKTEEANKA
-2910 ADKKTADINAFKDM
+2910 AAVEDFKNK
-2924 INNDEFKNSSIDDA
+2924 INNDDFKNESVDDA

>member
-23 AQGAKSPISGAP
+23 AQGAKSPVSGAP

-40 LRAAGTSAGPPNKQ
+40 KRAAGTSAGPPNKQ

-117 NEAYYNKNSS
+117 NEAHYNKNSS

-142 FGGAFVGS
+142 FGGAFVGAA
-150 FKNWSNP
+150 KNWSNP

-178 SSRGGF
+178 SNRGGF

-208 EAALALGTYFSGGA
+208 EAALALGTAFSGGA
-222 LGGMAGLRTAMNAKK
+222 LGGMAGLRTALNAKK

-248 KSFSSAFKNVTKI
+248 KSFTSAFKNVTKI

-292 TAGRAE
+292 QAGRAE
-298 AKWDSLDNL
+298 AKWDSLDNM

-341 VISNLMSD
+341 VINNLMSD

-364 LIYQQGHKAGY
+364 LMYQQGHKAGY
-375 LNAQMNAVGIYV
+375 LNAQMNAVGIYI

-404 QADSVARRTMKGT
+404 QADNVARRTMKGT

-542 GMDLTRRAKLKMQD
+542 GMDMTRRAKLKMQD

-570 PFEEQLNAEKEYDQK
+570 PFEEQLNAEKDYDNK

-656 QLKGLKELDVQ
+656 QLKGLKELDTQ
-667 ELQEAFDEPA
+667 ELQEAFDEPG

-692 RTEQIKE
+692 RTEQIKA
-699 TYNKYQEKANPFSM
+699 TYQKYQEKTNPFSM

-751 NSKMPFTNANATDFT
+751 NSNMPFTNADATDFT
-766 NLFVVGGITADGMA
+766 NLFVVGGMTEGGSPRI
-780 RVGLS
+780 GLG
-785 SEIQLLDQQIQGLD
+785 SEINLLDQQIQGLD

-827 AYSAAYKVTQS
+827 AFASAYKTTQS
-838 AAQTEEEHATNMDT
+838 AAQTEEKHATNMDT
-852 LAETEKVFREAY
+852 FIETEKVFKEAY
-864 ATYVKGL
+864 ATYVRGL
-871 AKTSGETVL
+871 AKASGQTVL
-880 DSSIDE
+880 DSAIDE
-886 GFQMLAD
+886 GFQQLAD
-893 FWKLNTDKQD
+893 FWKLNADRQD
-903 VANAINMMQNPDMY
+903 VANAVNMMQNPDMY
-917 RNAVERLRDAMDKAF
+917 RNATEKIRDAMDKAF

-940 KALDD
+940 KALDG

-959 FEKYNAFVEPEEAQ
+959 FEKYNAFVEPEEAN
-973 GYVDKNIVP
+973 GYIDKNIVP

-1020 ERLIRTELPENLA
+1020 ERLIRTELPENMQRL
-1033 RTAGYDTETKKA
+1033 AGYNTETKEA
-1045 IAQEFQTKDEKDK
+1045 IYQEFTPRDPKDK
-1058 RSIKELGKEF
+1058 RSIAALAKEF
-1068 GFNHIDEESVVDAA
+1068 GFNNIDTESPVEAL

-1094 YVPRTQK
+1094 YVPRAQK
-1101 KLAQALLGI
+1101 KLAQALLGFI
-1110 LKPGTQIRFKNGHR
+1110 KPGTLIRFKNGHR
-1124 TNSTYDPTNGIIV
+1124 TNSTFDPVNGIIV
-1137 DANYSAEGFTG
+1137 DANFSAEGFQN

-1157 LNAVMQQIA
+1157 LNAVMQQVA
-1166 SESLSDMDF
+1166 SESLADPDF
-1175 NDKITEIR
+1175 NNRITALR
-1183 IKFEQSLKDIDK
+1183 EQFNESLEANDRN
-1195 PYFKYA
+1195 YFKYA
-1201 LANNQQFIAEAM
+1201 LANNQQFVAEAM
-1213 TNADVQA
+1213 TNADLQA
-1220 QMEIVELE
+1220 EMGKKPFE
-1228 GELTEQTAEAKN
+1228 GEMTEQTAEAKTM
-1240 LWESL
+1240 WESF

-1250 ELLEKL
+1250 EALEKI
-1256 FGVTRGKSLYQEAFN
+1256 FGVTRGKSLYQEAMN
-1271 VITNKLSQPGV
+1271 VITNKLAQPGV

-1290 VVAEEEKEEEIDIEE
+1290 VLAEDEVIEDDIDIEE
-1305 DDPELDEMLRA
+1305 DEPELDQMLRA
-1316 KFNEITNAMPAADRV
+1316 KFNEIVNAMPAADKV

-1339 QSDSIAISM
+1339 QSDSVAISM
-1348 RNKYNADKIKKAVAT
+1348 RNKYNADKIKKKTGT
-1363 PGSATVMTEAEQ
+1363 PGGATVMTEAEQ

-1380 SLGYQIAEINNMKKS
+1380 SLGYQISEINNMKKD
-1395 GQLDEIDNIIRNDI
+1395 GKQDDIDNIIKNDI
-1409 KKKIQIRTVDAS
+1409 KKKIQIRSVDS
-1421 GNVTYIEADYDQPIA
+1421 KGNVTYIEADYDQPITA
-1436 AKPNVAAAIRKAVQ
+1436 RPNVIAAINKAVK
-1450 TLEEANVDL
+1450 TLEDANVGL
-1459 TADEKNYIQRVQV
+1459 TADEENYIQRVQV
-1472 GIDPNTGEPIYKQKE
+1472 GVDEKTGEPIYKQKE
-1487 GTPLYERLSTVVKD
+1487 GTPLYERTSHVVKD
-1501 KFEGTTKEATD
+1501 KFEGTNKEATD

-1543 RDNSSAVFSE
+1543 KKHSSAVFSE

-1588 GNRDTAGK
+1588 GKRYTAGAV
-1596 IDLIAYDPSG
+1596 DLIAYDAAG
-1606 KIYIIDLKTSTQDR
+1606 RVYIIDLKTSTQDR

-1631 NEFGSRYP
+1631 NEFGARYS

-1648 KDRFKTI
+1648 REKKKSL
-1655 SETINSTR
+1655 SETLNSTR
-1663 ISAEDKEK
+1663 ISEEDKK
-1671 LRKVAEKNPTQDAV
+1671 RIMKVAEANPTEDAIY
-1685 FFYKDQD
+1685 FFKDQD
-1692 ARQQNGYRELLR
+1692 AKQQNAYKELLR
-1704 QSTGLVADVLS
+1704 QSTGLVADMLT

-1736 GKDHSMKVDVYDI
+1736 GKDHSMRVETYDI
-1749 HDKLGLK
+1749 HDKLGLV

-1761 PENPIDRKAVTPVT
+1761 PENPIDRAAKETPITKEPAEEPITEVPNFFTLGDVNYSENGIDTKYYIAVPQSSTLSWDEIVEKNSITREEYIKA
-1775 PEPTTGETT
+1775 
-1784 SSVYDD
+1784 Y
-1790 LVDNRVNMDW
+1790 
-1800 DSVVYD
+1800 
-1806 TTAPGNV
+1806 
-1813 RATSGNSN
+1813 
-1821 IVDYAGRKIVI
+1821 
-1832 INVEGRNIP
+1832 
-1841 FYLSTGSGGKVD
+1841 
-1853 VTSGKWYPIF
+1853 
-1863 GISQS
+1863 
-1868 GWLNKLSGKEINN
+1868 
-1881 YYGSEILKQIA
+1881 A
-1892 ESLDRKIGDIRE
+1892 ESLKEKEAIRKRE
-1904 DDSIPKVGTKG
+1904 EKEREVAEEKRKKEEAYWGNNTNNLVGKTLQFDVG
-1915 RHIDAIN
+1915 
-1922 KDLTPTENEL
+1922 ENEKGEPFRKSVKIEKVHL
-1932 ATTRETVEKNIK
+1932 LENGNYRIIASSRGGRLYDVTTDENGNILSYTRDGKTFSGNITDEIFFPSDSFVKPLESTVE
-1944 DTVDF
+1944 
-1949 LNGTKLAT
+1949 
-1957 GKTTATPTDIEAK
+1957 
-1970 RADIERRRQEELNKS
+1970 
-1985 SVDNRIKPGAGTQVK
+1985 
-2000 VGGKF
+2000 
-2005 DSGYK
+2005 
-2010 VTVLNSTTH
+2010 
-2019 DSYDPK
+2019 
-2025 IHGDGYTVYS
+2025 
-2035 KIVTDAEFTDGKL
+2035 
-2048 SKAAE
+2048 
-2053 VETETFPDKETAD
+2053 
-2066 RVLQERYE
+2066 
-2074 KVKAKEL
+2074 
-2081 AGKGKFR
+2081 
-2088 QAINAK
+2088 
-2094 YDAELAALEGVTPKE
+2094 E
-2109 QPTQPKG
+2109 QPTQENEGPVFEVFGNDVVYTVDGSIAQEYDSPEAAREGLKEWLAVQQKNIDKALIEADRRKALRENKDVLNNQYVIGSPETVEERINKIYDQKLRDAGITPPTRTKG

-2184 AIKMGAISGKRF
+2184 AIKMSAINGKKF

-2225 VPSAGKELVIYTR
+2225 VPSAGRELVLYTR

-2254 EFEAPTPKE
+2254 EFEEPIPEE

-2292 YWNNTEG
+2292 YWNNIEG

-2311 ILNAN
+2311 ILNPN
-2316 RLRKAAQKTFDP
+2316 RIRKAAQKTFDP
-2328 KNKKTHANF
+2328 NNKKTHANF
-2337 KFWWNNLLTNYQ
+2337 KFWWNNLLNDRQ
-2349 RNKINE
+2349 RYALRE
-2355 SLDDPLWYMIGSQ
+2355 GLRSELWTAAGNG
-2368 DDMYSEEYQIMERL
+2368 DDMYSDEYRIMSRL
-2382 RGMKF
+2382 RYMKF

-2392 NKGEFKDV
+2392 NKAEFTDV
-2400 SDRVWFSENGASLD
+2400 SQKVWFSDKGAALD
-2414 LFVLDSLIG
+2414 LFVLEDLIG
-2423 DINTTFAEG
+2423 NVNNGFPEDT
-2432 SDEQDIQNMVIDIIK
+2432 DQQYLQDMVIDLIK
-2447 QYPNGITKA
+2447 QYPNGITNY
-2456 DLKEKLRQDSLQV
+2456 DLKQILRRDSFQV
-2469 KFDELL
+2469 QFEELM
-2475 DKYASQYGIDLNSL
+2475 DGFTTSYGVDLNSL
-2489 AELFDMYRSQLKSL
+2489 AALMDMYVDTLKPVKS
-2503 EPIQDIN
+2503 IQEIN
-2510 EQEGSKNQGPS
+2510 EQEDRESQGPS
-2521 TGQAGTGQQRIV
+2521 TDQEGDGEQRTPTEV
-2533 NQTSPRF
+2533 APRF
-2540 QGKVIAVNFSSKT
+2540 QGKVIVTNFSSDT
-2553 PLVREIQGVTYG
+2553 PLVKDIPGVTYG
-2565 TDIYTQVLSRFFS
+2565 TDLYAEALPKFFTPEVLA
-2578 PELIEDMSRA
+2578 IMANA
-2588 SISGENGLSNAIRNA
+2588 SISGENQLVNSIWEA
-2603 AKLLN
+2603 AKFLSEG
-2608 KAELTPEDVTII
+2608 KELTAEDVKKI
-2620 NSALGLSL
+2620 NSILGLSV
-2628 YVKNKLTANGQFDI
+2628 YVKNKFLSDPKFPYSDRPKNAQLTLDT
-2642 APKHQQKILNNLIA
+2642 LTRL
-2656 AKEAIDNQVVKD
+2656 KEAVDNQVVKD
-2668 ARVIADN
+2668 ARVIAEN

-2682 NQALITHPGID
+2682 NNSLITHPGVD

-2704 VNRKKESR
+2704 QKKAPTSESR
-2712 ENFDA
+2712 RNFDA
-2717 LIAQVDYQ
+2717 LISNVSYTD
-2725 NITGKD
+2725 ISGKD
-2731 LNDYLMGKE
+2731 LVDYLKGTE
-2740 SLEYYVD
+2740 TLRYTLD
-2747 PKVANIRES
+2747 PKLKNIREALS
-2756 IAKAD
+2756 KAEDRLAVAKIITDTGILNDIGVLDQILKEQNLTRDELRELSSNAKA
-2761 RLSIMDIKTSVDSLK
+2761 RF
-2776 TLGVLEEVLKKQGL
+2776 
-2790 TAAEVD
+2790 
-2796 QLIND
+2796 
-2801 ATARLKG
+2801 KG
-2808 TVAYKELT
+2808 TLAFADIAQRIKPGL
-2816 YRMMAGKPIE
+2816 PIE
-2826 QRLIQYQTSEGVKTG
+2826 ERIIQYTDKDGNVKTG
-2841 VLMAHSPEKGVS
+2841 VIMEVIGFVDNVE
-2853 VAPYTGKESLL
+2853 VAPYTGKESMS
-2864 DLQDKSK
+2864 DLQDQSK
-2871 WVTFTVSEIPYKLFD
+2871 WVTFTVGEIPYKLFD
-2886 IKTTPTVTATPDITQ
+2886 VKTTPPVTATPDITQ
-2901 QSDNLIQTA
+2901 QSDDLLKAEQANKA
-2910 ADKKTADINAFKDM
+2910 AAVEAFKNK
-2924 INNDEFKNSSIDDA
+2924 INDDDFKNESVDDA

>member
-23 AQGAKSPISGAP
+23 LQGVKSPISGAP

-40 LRAAGTSAGPPNKQ
+40 LRSAGTTATTPNRQ

-65 ARMNGAMLNAYT
+65 ARMNGAMMNAYT

-117 NEAYYNKNSS
+117 NEAHYNKNSS

-150 FKNWSNP
+150 AKNWSNP

-184 GSSVINF
+184 ASSAINF

-208 EAALALGTYFSGGA
+208 EAALALGTALTGGA
-222 LGGMAGLRTAMNAKK
+222 LGGVAGLRTAINAKK

-248 KSFSSAFKNVTKI
+248 KSFAGAFKNVTKI

-272 GIGKAADYLTPFS
+272 GVGKAVDYLTPLS

-292 TAGRAE
+292 KAGRAE
-298 AKWDSLDNL
+298 AKWDSLDNM
-307 AKVSKGF
+307 AKISKGF

-341 VISNLMSD
+341 VINNLMSD

-364 LIYQQGHKAGY
+364 LMYQQGHKAGY
-375 LNAQMNAVGIYV
+375 LTSQMNSIGIYI

-404 QADSVARRTMKGT
+404 QADSAARRTMKGT

-556 KAFKADPANAGKAS
+556 KSFKADPANAGKAS
-570 PFEEQLNAEKEYDQK
+570 PFEEQLNAEKDYDNR

-656 QLKGLKELDVQ
+656 QLKGLKDLDVQ

-677 DAKKTVAQRIDAVLK
+677 DAAKTVSQRIDTVLK
-692 RTEQIKE
+692 RTEQIKA
-699 TYNKYQEKANPFSM
+699 TYQKYQEKTNPFSM

-751 NSKMPFTNANATDFT
+751 NSDMPFTNANATDFT
-766 NLFVVGGITADGMA
+766 NLFVVGGVTEEGTPRI
-780 RVGLS
+780 GLG
-785 SEIQLLDQQIQGLD
+785 SEISLLDQQILGLSD
-799 PDIPEQKAEMDRL
+799 SIPEQKAQKDQL
-812 TEKRDNLKSL
+812 IQKRDDLKSL

-827 AYSAAYKVTQS
+827 AYASSYKVTQS

-852 LAETEKVFREAY
+852 LVETEKVFKEAY
-864 ATYVKGL
+864 ANYVRNL
-871 AKTSGETVL
+871 AKGTGQTVL
-880 DSSIDE
+880 DSAIDS
-886 GFQMLAD
+886 GFNQLAD
-893 FWKLNTDKQD
+893 YWKLNTDKQD

-917 RNAVERLRDAMDKAF
+917 RVSVERLRDAMDKAF
-932 AARKESLK
+932 TARKESLK

-959 FEKYNAFVEPEEAQ
+959 FEKYNAFVEPDEAQ

-1020 ERLIRTELPENLA
+1020 ERLIRTETPENLE
-1033 RTAGYDTETKKA
+1033 RIAGYDTATGKA
-1045 IAQEFQTKDEKDK
+1045 KYQEFQPRDPKDK
-1058 RSIKELGKEF
+1058 RSIKKIAEEF
-1068 GFNHIDEESVVDAA
+1068 GFNHLEGESSVDAL

-1094 YVPRTQK
+1094 YVPRAQK
-1101 KLAQALLGI
+1101 KLAQALLGFI
-1110 LKPGTQIRFKNGHR
+1110 KPGTQIRFKNGHR
-1124 TNSTYDPTNGIIV
+1124 ANSTYDATNGIIV
-1137 DANYSAEGFTG
+1137 DANFSAEGFEN

-1157 LNAVMQQIA
+1157 LNAVMQQVA
-1166 SESLSDMDF
+1166 SESLADPEF
-1175 NDKITEIR
+1175 NDRVTTIR
-1183 IKFEQSLKDIDK
+1183 EAFGENLPEIDK
-1195 PYFKYA
+1195 AYFKYA
-1201 LANNQQFIAEAM
+1201 LANNQQFVAEAM
-1213 TNADVQA
+1213 TNADLQA
-1220 QMEIVELE
+1220 EMGKMPLE
-1228 GELTEQTAEAKN
+1228 SELTEQTAEAKTM
-1240 LWESL
+1240 WESF

-1256 FGVTRGKSLYQEAFN
+1256 FGTTRGKTLYQEAFN

-1290 VVAEEEKEEEIDIEE
+1290 VVAETETEEEIDIEE
-1305 DDPELDEMLRA
+1305 DEPELDQILRA
-1316 KFNEITNAMPAADRV
+1316 KFNEIVATMPAADKV
-1331 GMNFETWK
+1331 GMNFESWK
-1339 QSDSIAISM
+1339 QSDSIAVTI
-1348 RNKYNADKIKKAVAT
+1348 RNKYSAEKIKKTTAA
-1363 PGSATVMTEAEQ
+1363 PSGPTVMTEAEQ

-1380 SLGYQIAEINNMKKS
+1380 SLGYQIAEINNMKKG
-1395 GQLDEIDNIIRNDI
+1395 GQQDEIDNIIRNDI
-1409 KKKIQIRTVDAS
+1409 KKKIQIRTTDAA
-1421 GNVTYIEADYDQPIA
+1421 GNTTYLEVDYDQPIA
-1436 AKPNVAAAIRKAVQ
+1436 ARPNVIAAIRTAVQ
-1450 TLEEANVDL
+1450 TLEDANVGL
-1459 TADEKNYIQRVQV
+1459 NADESGYMQRVQV
-1472 GIDPNTGEPIYKQKE
+1472 GVDEETGEPIYKKKE
-1487 GTPLYERLSTVVKD
+1487 GTPDYERVSSVVKD
-1501 KFEGTTKEATD
+1501 KFEGTNKESTD

-1533 QFRNAYAKYQ
+1533 QFNTAYSKYQ
-1543 RDNSSAVFSE
+1543 SKNNSAVFSQ

-1574 LTVISNLPGLYGKI
+1574 LTVISNLPGLFGKI
-1588 GNRDTAGK
+1588 GNRPTAGA
-1596 IDLIAYDPSG
+1596 IDLIAYDAAG
-1606 KIYIIDLKTSTQDR
+1606 KVYIIDLKTSTQDR

-1631 NEFGSRYP
+1631 NEFGTRYS

-1648 KDRFKTI
+1648 SEKKKSL
-1655 SETINSTR
+1655 SETIASTR
-1663 ISAEDKEK
+1663 ISDEDKARLQK
-1671 LRKVAEKNPTQDAV
+1671 IAEANPTQDAI

-1692 ARQQNGYRELLR
+1692 ARQQNAYRELLR

-1715 IFPLLTSKTGKI
+1715 IFPLLTTKAGKM
-1727 FTKVEFQKE
+1727 FTKVEFQKS
-1736 GKDHSMKVDVYDI
+1736 GKDHSMKVETYDI
-1749 HDKLGLK
+1749 HDKLGLV

-1761 PENPIDRKAVTPVT
+1761 PENPIDRVAKEAPTPT
-1775 PEPTTGETT
+1775 PKPATTDTRT
-1784 SSVYDD
+1784 KVYDE
-1790 LVDNRVNMDW
+1790 LVDNRIAMDW

-1821 IVDYAGRKIVI
+1821 IIDYAGRKIVI

-1853 VTSGKWYPIF
+1853 VSSGKWYPIF

-1881 YYGSEILKQIA
+1881 YYGSEILKGIA

-1915 RHIDAIN
+1915 RHIEAIN

-1932 ATTRETVEKNIK
+1932 ATTRTTVEKNIK
-1944 DTVDF
+1944 DTIDF
-1949 LNGTKLAT
+1949 LNNTKLAT
-1957 GKTTATPTDIEAK
+1957 EEQSTEQVELTEKEDIEET
-1970 RADIERRRQEELNKS
+1970 IEIANNTIKS
-1985 SVDNRIKPGAGTQVK
+1985 IKERIRT
-2000 VGGKF
+2000 
-2005 DSGYK
+2005 
-2010 VTVLNSTTH
+2010 
-2019 DSYDPK
+2019 
-2025 IHGDGYTVYS
+2025 
-2035 KIVTDAEFTDGKL
+2035 
-2048 SKAAE
+2048 
-2053 VETETFPDKETAD
+2053 
-2066 RVLQERYE
+2066 LQEF
-2074 KVKAKEL
+2074 KNGTDSNAAVVKAEKDLEVYYAELKKIEAEL
-2081 AGKGKFR
+2081 ADLKK
-2088 QAINAK
+2088 
-2094 YDAELAALEGVTPKE
+2094 ELAALEDADKQPIEETNEDKVAKLRAQEQKDLLNAIPKIESYKDAEGNIDKTMLSPLELQMYNEIYDRYDKLISPLLGITPAEENENQAEIDKL
-2109 QPTQPKG
+2109 TQ
-2116 RVKVKAFRT
+2116 
-2125 TGTFSSKVQYAQRG
+2125 
-2139 AGEYYALDKPFQDSA
+2139 EYEA
-2154 VPGEVT
+2154 
-2160 EVEVEYDTNKTLD
+2160 
-2173 ATTVAGQQEFM
+2173 TVAKRK
-2184 AIKMGAISGKRF
+2184 AYYNNLAGKVGKPRYVT
-2196 SSQDEM
+2196 
-2202 NEAVRTAMLEAGY
+2202 NVRTAEA
-2215 ESLIGRIDED
+2215 
-2225 VPSAGKELVIYTR
+2225 KELAALK
-2238 MPNQG
+2238 
-2243 SETRDKQEMEE
+2243 ETYEQALEKLGV
-2254 EFEAPTPKE
+2254 E
-2263 REPVREKT
+2263 REE
-2271 NHEINF
+2271 
-2277 ETSPFQYRP
+2277 
-2286 TATTLG
+2286 
-2292 YWNNTEG
+2292 
-2299 RIVYFSKKTGEE
+2299 
-2311 ILNAN
+2311 
-2316 RLRKAAQKTFDP
+2316 
-2328 KNKKTHANF
+2328 
-2337 KFWWNNLLTNYQ
+2337 
-2349 RNKINE
+2349 
-2355 SLDDPLWYMIGSQ
+2355 GSQ
-2368 DDMYSEEYQIMERL
+2368 ANNITNL
-2382 RGMKF
+2382 
-2387 KPTKF
+2387 
-2392 NKGEFKDV
+2392 NI
-2400 SDRVWFSENGASLD
+2400 
-2414 LFVLDSLIG
+2414 DSSI
-2423 DINTTFAEG
+2423 
-2432 SDEQDIQNMVIDIIK
+2432 
-2447 QYPNGITKA
+2447 
-2456 DLKEKLRQDSLQV
+2456 
-2469 KFDELL
+2469 
-2475 DKYASQYGIDLNSL
+2475 
-2489 AELFDMYRSQLKSL
+2489 
-2503 EPIQDIN
+2503 
-2510 EQEGSKNQGPS
+2510 
-2521 TGQAGTGQQRIV
+2521 
-2533 NQTSPRF
+2533 
-2540 QGKVIAVNFSSKT
+2540 
-2553 PLVREIQGVTYG
+2553 
-2565 TDIYTQVLSRFFS
+2565 TDIR
-2578 PELIEDMSRA
+2578 D
-2588 SISGENGLSNAIRNA
+2588 G
-2603 AKLLN
+2603 
-2608 KAELTPEDVTII
+2608 
-2620 NSALGLSL
+2620 
-2628 YVKNKLTANGQFDI
+2628 
-2642 APKHQQKILNNLIA
+2642 
-2656 AKEAIDNQVVKD
+2656 
-2668 ARVIADN
+2668 
-2675 GGTVVFD
+2675 
-2682 NQALITHPGID
+2682 
-2693 EVLISKSSDDY
+2693 
-2704 VNRKKESR
+2704 
-2712 ENFDA
+2712 
-2717 LIAQVDYQ
+2717 
-2725 NITGKD
+2725 
-2731 LNDYLMGKE
+2731 
-2740 SLEYYVD
+2740 
-2747 PKVANIRES
+2747 

-2761 RLSIMDIKTSVDSLK
+2761 RITLEALNTQLQSLQE
-2776 TLGVLEEVLKKQGL
+2776 LGVANTILEAQNLTMDEVSQMI
-2790 TAAEVD
+2790 T
-2796 QLIND
+2796 D
-2801 ATARLKG
+2801 ARARLKG
-2808 TVAYKELT
+2808 TLAFDEIK
-2816 YRMMAGKPIE
+2816 YRLNPGLPIE
-2826 QRLIQYQTSEGVKTG
+2826 KKLIMYQTNEGIQQGVIMGYDAAEGVFI
-2841 VLMAHSPEKGVS
+2841 
-2853 VAPYTGKESLL
+2853 APYTGKETLQ
-2864 DLQDKSK
+2864 DLRDKSK
-2871 WVTFTVSEIPYKLFD
+2871 WVTFTVGEIPYKLFD
-2886 IKTTPTVTATPDITQ
+2886 VKTTPPVTATPDITQ
-2901 QSDNLIQTA
+2901 QSDDLLKEGEA
-2910 ADKKTADINAFKDM
+2910 KKATDAEAFKKKL
-2924 INNDEFKNSSIDDA
+2924 EEGSFKNESVDSSA
-2938 EDDLFDGLQE
+2938 KNLFDNLNNCIKPE
-2948 CPF
+2948 